1 MEVVVAEYGAAAM
14 TVVVTKGRHI
24 AAAAAADAW
33 TDVQLIVRY
42 PKSSLRHSEKV
53 ADLMTVA
60 AMAFAFQ
67 TGSHTES
74 VVVGKELPDWA
85 AGRYGQIAKYAA
97 TAAVD
102 VGDL

>member
-24 AAAAAADAW
+24 AAAAAAADAW

-85 AGRYGQIAKYAA
+85 AGRYG
-97 TAAVD
+97 
-102 VGDL
+102 

>member
-24 AAAAAADAW
+24 AAAAAAAADAW
-33 TDVQLIVRY
+33 TDVQLIVRS

-85 AGRYGQIAKYAA
+85 AGRYG
-97 TAAVD
+97 
-102 VGDL
+102 